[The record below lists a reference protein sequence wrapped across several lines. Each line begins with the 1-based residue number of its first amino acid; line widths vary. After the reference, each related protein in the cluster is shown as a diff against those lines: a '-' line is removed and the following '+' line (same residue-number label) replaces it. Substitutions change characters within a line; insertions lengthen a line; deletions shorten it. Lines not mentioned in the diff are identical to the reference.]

1 MVHSALSR
9 AHVHHVLLCRAR
21 CRVIDHLLPQVA
33 VIGVRLG
40 LLHTHLQQHLLLG
53 QILLLGWGL
62 GLWLLRR
69 GTAAHTRMALLSCHL
84 LLMQL
89 VLLDLLHQE
98 YLLLFGELL
107 LLTVLGRSYHLL
119 LRSLIILTNQIGL
132 VRVGSGLCC
141 IGLALV
147 LA

>member
-21 CRVIDHLLPQVA
+21 RRVIDHLLPQVA
-33 VIGVRLG
+33 VISVRLS
-40 LLHTHLQQHLLLG
+40 LLHPHLQQHLLLG

-62 GLWLLRR
+62 GLRLLWR
-69 GTAAHTRMALLSCHL
+69 GTAAHTCMALLSCHL
-84 LLMQL
+84 LLVQL

-98 YLLLFGELL
+98 YLLLFCKLL
-107 LLTVLGRSYHLL
+107 LLTVLGISYHLL
-119 LRSLIILTNQIGL
+119 LCSLIVLTEQICL
-132 VRVGSGLCC
+132 VRVGSRLCC

-147 LA
+147 LT